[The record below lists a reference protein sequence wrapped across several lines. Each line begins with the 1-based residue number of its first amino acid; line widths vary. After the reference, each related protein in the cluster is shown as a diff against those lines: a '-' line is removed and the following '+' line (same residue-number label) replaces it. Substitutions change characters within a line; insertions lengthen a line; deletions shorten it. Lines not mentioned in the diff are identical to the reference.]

1 MLPRAERSGPGLCW
15 LVLGILGALPPG
27 SVAEESITATTMTST
42 INLQTITTKPETT
55 RWTSIASSSMTT
67 TMVKSLTSGSI
78 TTITQEGS
86 TGPSATPTSGK
97 GDLVNAT
104 SQTPSPSTSPE
115 PRNSSI
121 LTYTSGSPDGVTT
134 LSPNSTLMSGGTTT
148 HSTTTGVTIGHLS
161 NGTEPQPPP
170 EVMTSSTFSPTT
182 GVRSSTPGPVGHISC
197 KKIKQVKES
206 QGICLELNETYSCED
221 FKKAIGVN
229 LTKMVCE
236 MKSGKP
242 SGEARDCFLTLA
254 HSEVKPQCMFLVPA
268 SSDQLSSIVQVMT
281 EHKSDL
287 AKMGIHSFSEESLYH
302 HQNQSRKTL
311 IALVT
316 SGLLLAIL
324 GMAGYFLMNRRSWS
338 PAGERLSEDPYVTE
352 SGNQGYGPGGGA
364 APEPQDKPN
373 LNRGVRENGTGQA
386 TSSNGHST
394 RPHVAD
400 TPL

>member
-1 MLPRAERSGPGLCW
+1 
-15 LVLGILGALPPG
+15 PG

-86 TGPSATPTSGK
+86 TGPSATPTS
-97 GDLVNAT
+97 VSN
-104 SQTPSPSTSPE
+104 TSPE

-148 HSTTTGVTIGHLS
+148 HSTTAGVTIGHLS

-182 GVRSSTPGPVGHISC
+182 GVRSSTPGPVVNKGHISC

-287 AKMGIHSFSEESLYH
+287 AK
-302 HQNQSRKTL
+302 
-311 IALVT
+311 V
-316 SGLLLAIL
+316 
-324 GMAGYFLMNRRSWS
+324 
-338 PAGERLSEDPYVTE
+338 
-352 SGNQGYGPGGGA
+352 
-364 APEPQDKPN
+364 
-373 LNRGVRENGTGQA
+373 
-386 TSSNGHST
+386 
-394 RPHVAD
+394 
-400 TPL
+400 